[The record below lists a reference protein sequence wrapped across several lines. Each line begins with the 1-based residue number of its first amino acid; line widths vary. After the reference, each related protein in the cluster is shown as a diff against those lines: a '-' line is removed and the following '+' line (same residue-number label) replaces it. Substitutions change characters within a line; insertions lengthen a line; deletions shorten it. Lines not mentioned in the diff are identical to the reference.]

1 MKGLEEL
8 GVADKDT
15 GLGEVSSEVIRD
27 VLQGGSSG
35 GVALRFGDVGPD
47 PRRELNSRHLATTH
61 CTKGA
66 ERKFQCL
73 SEEDLWEST

>member
-47 PRRELNSRHLATTH
+47 PPHGMGH
-61 CTKGA
+61 G
-66 ERKFQCL
+66 
-73 SEEDLWEST
+73 

>member
-47 PRRELNSRHLATTH
+47 PPHGTGPGKFSIQGRAADHR
-61 CTKGA
+61 CTD
-66 ERKFQCL
+66 
-73 SEEDLWEST
+73 EEVG